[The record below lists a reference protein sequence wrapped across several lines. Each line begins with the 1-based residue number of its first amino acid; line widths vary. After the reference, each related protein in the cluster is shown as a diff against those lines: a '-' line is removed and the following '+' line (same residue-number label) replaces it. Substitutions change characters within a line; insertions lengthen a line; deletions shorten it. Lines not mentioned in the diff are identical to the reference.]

1 MQYRWILKSAYTR
14 NNLFYFFSLGFAW
27 CKQLYPRLPVWQRS
41 EIKMEEWW
49 QLRNKSLSKKALD
62 LVPPSSAEEGVER
75 LKEIQEVFW
84 ETVSSR
90 YVRKAAP
97 MKAQQYCSPNKT
109 ERQFQMI
116 SPCMREISEGP
127 TPRQRATSNWW
138 LTSEGKLDFPR
149 DETS

>member
-1 MQYRWILKSAYTR
+1 
-14 NNLFYFFSLGFAW
+14 
-27 CKQLYPRLPVWQRS
+27 
-41 EIKMEEWW
+41 MEEWW
-49 QLRNKSLSKKALD
+49 QLRNKSPSKKALD

-109 ERQFQMI
+109 DRQFQMI
-116 SPCMREISEGP
+116 SSCLREIS
-127 TPRQRATSNWW
+127 
-138 LTSEGKLDFPR
+138 
-149 DETS
+149 